1 MLLVKVY
8 TIISTILSDDLKLPA
23 ARGDVPLDLSDYLLH
38 GTGVMTAGDE
48 RDGAVRAGAVA
59 PLRDLDVAVVSRRD
73 ARRRR
78 SVG

>member
-8 TIISTILSDDLKLPA
+8 TIISAILSDDLKFPT
-23 ARGDVPLDLSDYLLH
+23 ARGDARLDLSDYLLH
-38 GTGVMTAGDE
+38 GTGVMRTGDE

-59 PLRDLDVAVVSRRD
+59 PLGDFDIAVVSRRD